1 MAGIRRTVV
10 FGFLGTSL
18 DRFQGPDRWSRWRPT
33 VGLCQHD
40 DLLVHRLELFHDP
53 RSLELAEQ
61 VRADIVQVSPETEV
75 RLCCMPFE
83 DAWDF
88 QEVYEKLYDWVRA
101 YHFDPEQEEYL
112 IHLTTG
118 THVAQICW
126 FLLNEAHY
134 IPGRLVQTS
143 PMPYGGRDTS
153 AAGRYEII
161 DLDLSRYHRLATRF
175 AQEQE
180 QTLDF
185 LKSGI
190 ATRNPAF
197 NALISQIEKVA
208 QHSTEPILL
217 TGPTGAGKSML
228 AGRIYEL
235 RKARAGL
242 TGRLVEVNC
251 ATLRGDQAM
260 SALFGH
266 KRGSFTGAQV
276 DRPGLLREA
285 DKGLLF
291 LDEIGELGADEQAML
306 LRALE
311 EKTFLP
317 LGSDKPVSSD
327 FQLIAG
333 TNRDL
338 RSSVASGHFRE
349 DLLARIN
356 LWTFTLPGL
365 AERREDIAANLD
377 FELER
382 FARQHRKQVRFN
394 KEARQRFLKFALGPQ
409 AKWSANFRD
418 LNAAI
423 TRLATLAPQ
432 GRITEACVDSEI
444 CRLQEGWR
452 RPGDACG
459 KAGPSLRIV
468 LSEEECERIDP
479 FDAVQLDYVV
489 ATCRE
494 SKSLSDAGRKLFAVS
509 REGKAKVNDAD
520 RLKKYLARFSLDWA
534 RVSQTS
540 YTKTT

>member
-1 MAGIRRTVV
+1 MPAARDIVT
-10 FGFLGTSL
+10 FGFIGTVL
-18 DRFQGPDRWSRWRPT
+18 DRAQGQERWSRWRPS
-33 VGLCQHD
+33 VGLCQQE
-40 DLLVHRLELFHDP
+40 DLLVHRFELFHDA
-53 RSLELAEQ
+53 RSRELAET
-61 VRADIVQVSPETEV
+61 VRDDIKQVSPETEV
-75 RLCCMPFE
+75 CLCEMIFD

-101 YHFDPEQEEYL
+101 YKFDPEREEYL

-118 THVAQICW
+118 THVSQICW

-134 IPGRLVQTS
+134 IPGRLLQTS
-143 PMPYGGRDTS
+143 PPATHGARDS
-153 AAGRYEII
+153 SSAGRYEII

-175 AQEQE
+175 ALEQVKTE
-180 QTLDF
+180 DF

-190 ATRNPAF
+190 ATKNMAF
-197 NALISQIEKVA
+197 NTLITQIERVA

-217 TGPTGAGKSML
+217 SGPTGAGKSML

-242 TGRLVEVNC
+242 MGSLVEVNC

-276 DRPGLLREA
+276 DRAGLLREA

-291 LDEIGELGADEQAML
+291 LDEIGELGLDEQAML

-317 LGSDKPVSSD
+317 MGSDKSVRSD
-327 FQLIAG
+327 FQLIVG

-338 RSSVASGHFRE
+338 RASVAAGQFRE

-365 AERREDIAANLD
+365 IDRREDIAANLD

-382 FARQHRKQVRFN
+382 FARRNRKLVRFN
-394 KEARQRFLKFALGPQ
+394 KEARHLFLKFAHSPDAL
-409 AKWSANFRD
+409 WSANFRD

-423 TRLATLAPQ
+423 TRLATLAPK
-432 GRITEACVDSEI
+432 GRITQECVEAEI
-444 CRLQEGWR
+444 RRLREGWR
-452 RPGDACG
+452 RPGQSCEALG
-459 KAGPSLRIV
+459 SSLSQV
-468 LSEEECERIDP
+468 LSAEACAEIDP
-479 FDAVQLDYVV
+479 FDAVQLEYTVRV
-489 ATCRE
+489 CRE
-494 SKSLSDAGRKLFAVS
+494 SLSLSDAGRKLFAVS
-509 REGKAKVNDAD
+509 RASKTKVNDAD
-520 RLKKYLARFSLDWA
+520 RLKKYLARFDLDWA
-534 RVSQTS
+534 QVTGQASGVA
-540 YTKTT
+540 